1 MPFNSFENYSMS
13 WKPQKPSADK
23 PLYLALASQLEADI
37 ARGVLLPGTKLPPYR
52 ELADYLDVNV
62 STITRAFKVCK
73 QKGLLSGTVGSGTF
87 VSYDITAD
95 TRVTRRSDSSF
106 LVEMGPIFPRANTTD
121 DVICMLKKMI
131 VEPDFGKLLQYGSSE
146 GSTWQKEA
154 AIKLI
159 CKVGCDT
166 TADRLIPATGGQNAI
181 AAILAGLFR
190 TGDRIGTDPLTYPG
204 VKTTAKML
212 GIELIPIQ
220 HENNEISEAG
230 LLHACKNEHIKGL
243 YIMPDYQNPTT
254 HTMSL
259 SGRKMIAKIAKENDL
274 IVIEDGAHSLLN
286 ENPLPAVA
294 SFEPEQTVYIA
305 SLSKTVA
312 PGFRLAYVV
321 SPLQYKSVLSDAL
334 YNINLSLS
342 PFLTELASRMIASE
356 SVDRIIEEHRQL
368 TKNRNHLVNQYI
380 PKHLLIGPDEC
391 IFRWLLLPKNYTG
404 KEFEKLA
411 GQAGVQVYASERFA
425 VGKAKPPAAAR
436 IVVTAPETMDELR
449 TGLEVLK
456 KLLSD

>member
-1 MPFNSFENYSMS
+1 
-13 WKPQKPSADK
+13 
-23 PLYLALASQLEADI
+23 
-37 ARGVLLPGTKLPPYR
+37 
-52 ELADYLDVNV
+52 
-62 STITRAFKVCK
+62 
-73 QKGLLSGTVGSGTF
+73 
-87 VSYDITAD
+87 
-95 TRVTRRSDSSF
+95 
-106 LVEMGPIFPRANTTD
+106 
-121 DVICMLKKMI
+121 MLKKII

-146 GSTWQKEA
+146 GSAWQKEA

-159 CKVGCDT
+159 RKAGYNT
-166 TADRLIPATGGQNAI
+166 TADHLIPATGGQNAI
-181 AAILAGLFR
+181 AAILAGLFHA
-190 TGDRIGTDPLTYPG
+190 GDRIGTDPLTYPG

-220 HENNEISEAG
+220 HENDEISEAG

-254 HTMSL
+254 HIMSL
-259 SGRKMIAKIAKENDL
+259 SSRKMIAKIAKENNL

-294 SFEPEQTVYIA
+294 SFAPDHTVYIS

-321 SPLQYKSVLSDAL
+321 SPLHYKSVLSGAL
-334 YNINLSLS
+334 YNLNLSLS

-356 SVDRIIEEHRQL
+356 SVDRIIKEHRQL
-368 TKNRNHLVNQYI
+368 TRNRNHIVNQYL
-380 PKHLLIGPDEC
+380 PRNLLIGPDEC
-391 IFRWLLLPKNYTG
+391 IFRWLLLPKKYTG

-411 GQAGVQVYASERFA
+411 RQAGVQVYASERFA
-425 VGKAKPPAAAR
+425 VGKAKPPAAIR
-436 IVVTAPETMDELR
+436 IVVTAPETIDELR

-456 KLLSD
+456 KLLFD